1 MGTFHVFPLF
11 FTQLY
16 NVCLKEGC
24 FPKKWKHSVIIP
36 ITKPG
41 KEECN
46 EVSKYRPISLINI
59 GGKLL
64 EKLMIDRI
72 LFHIN
77 TTCLTTTNMDLP
89 LKEEQLMQQW

>member
-1 MGTFHVFPLF
+1 MGASHVFPLF

-16 NVCLKEGC
+16 SVCLKEGC
-24 FPKKWKHSVIIP
+24 
-36 ITKPG
+36 
-41 KEECN
+41 N
-46 EVSKYRPISLINI
+46 DVSKYRPISLINI

-77 TTCLTTTNMDLP
+77 TNNLFNDNKYGLT
-89 LKEEQLMQQW
+89 LKEEQLMQQWWLKMLYKKAKD